1 VRALLDTHAFLW
13 WTLDDPRMPARVRA
27 VLANPGNEL
36 VFSAASAWELAI
48 KAQVGKLRLPAN
60 LEQFIREQ
68 LDLNAM
74 LTLPVELTHALHVL
88 SLPLHHRDP
97 FDRLLVAQSRLE
109 NLPIVTNDPLIA
121 QYQVETIW

>member
-1 VRALLDTHAFLW
+1 MRALLDTHAFLW
-13 WTLDDPRMPARVRA
+13 WTLDDPRIPNRAREF
-27 VLANPGNEL
+27 LADPDNEL

-48 KAQVGKLRLPAN
+48 KAQLGKLRLPADVG
-60 LEQFIREQ
+60 QFIREQ

-74 LTLPVELTHALHVL
+74 VTLSVELSHALYVVN
-88 SLPLHHRDP
+88 LPLHHRDP

-109 NLPIVTNDPLIA
+109 NLPIVTGDPLIA